1 MKDERRKILRR
12 DEDELTKDR
21 ENLLYQQGLQ
31 NGIEHQQPSKETM
44 EQIGRVKLD
53 INSIQITMETI
64 NKNFDE
70 LKKENKEA
78 HESIMKKIE
87 DAMNTKADK
96 TVVDELKNNQNKVVW
111 LVISTVILGLL
122 TLLFKNS
129 L

>member
-31 NGIEHQQPSKETM
+31 KGIEHQQPSKETM